1 MAVVVRRSRRT
12 REALLAYAMLAPLLV
27 VFAIFAYYPF
37 YRIIHFALYQKF
49 GNSDE
54 ETFVGLAGIGDVLR
68 SDDFTSGLWITIK
81 FMLYT
86 VPAGLVVGVLL
97 ATAAHRRLKGIKI
110 FQTIFS
116 STIASSVAVSSV
128 VFLTLV
134 NKQAGYFQNVGWL
147 DLGTPGGAMRG
158 VALSSVWQ
166 NVGLTFIIVLAGLQA
181 IPEEVNEAA
190 TLDGYRPVRRF
201 FRVTV
206 PMISPTLLFLA
217 VILVVQALQAYAQIE
232 ILTLGGPQQS
242 TETLLFKIT
251 ELQGR
256 TDLQTGASMAIGLFL
271 LTLLVSVGQFL
282 MLNRRVHYDN

>member
-1 MAVVVRRSRRT
+1 MPAVVARSRRAK
-12 REALLAYAMLAPLLV
+12 EAVLGYSLLAPLLLI
-27 VFAIFAYYPF
+27 FAAFAYYPF

-49 GNSDE
+49 GNSNDE
-54 ETFVGLAGIGDVLR
+54 SFVGLAGVWDVLR
-68 SDDFTSGLWITIK
+68 SDDFLSGLWITIK

-86 VPAGLVVGVLL
+86 VPAGLVLGVLM
-97 ATAAHRRLKGIKI
+97 ATAAHRRLRGIKI

-116 STIASSVAVSSV
+116 STVASSVAVSSV

-134 NKQAGYFQNVGWL
+134 NRQAGFFQNVGWL
-147 DLGTPGGAMRG
+147 NIETPAGAMRG

-166 NVGLTFIIVLAGLQA
+166 NVGLTFIIVLAGMQA
-181 IPEEVNEAA
+181 IPDEINEAA
-190 TLDGYRPVRRF
+190 TLDGYGPVRRF

-217 VILVVQALQAYAQIE
+217 VVLVVQALQAYAQIE
-232 ILTLGGPQQS
+232 ILTLGGPNRS
-242 TETLLFKIT
+242 TETLLYKIT
-251 ELQGR
+251 RLQGR

-271 LTLLVSVGQFL
+271 LTLVVSAGQFL